1 MFLYLAGYQIIDV
14 ANRKKQVMI
23 AVRAPHVTAKL
34 NPNMMALHS
43 GSQVFV
49 RKDDILKIF
58 CDRPALYAAR
68 LAALV
73 FGEDTLRNS
82 KMSEDNDPKFAVLD
96 EEVLESIISEL
107 LSRFHKIS
115 LINLESFSSSCG
127 SGVQAT
133 EQNSY
138 TC

>member
-1 MFLYLAGYQIIDV
+1 M
-14 ANRKKQVMI
+14 
-23 AVRAPHVTAKL
+23 TAKI

-58 CDRPALYAAR
+58 CDKPALYAVR

-73 FGEDTLRNS
+73 FGEETLRNS

-96 EEVLESIISEL
+96 EEILESIISESGIFFSIVFTNMHHFFSAHVIQVFKQQNKSV
-107 LSRFHKIS
+107 SRGAVKNSIRMRLRKSHKH
-115 LINLESFSSSCG
+115 
-127 SGVQAT
+127 
-133 EQNSY
+133 
-138 TC
+138 